1 MEFIFLATAHFLA
14 LLSPGPDFFLIV
26 QASLRLP
33 RRYGLAICIGIAL
46 ANGVYLLLAVIGFEM
61 VREMTLVFSA
71 MKYLG
76 AAYLLFLGFMLLR
89 APNQPIGTQQS
100 RSFVSAESV
109 IRQFLIGFMSAI
121 LNPKNMI
128 FYLSLFTALVSAETG
143 FLTRC
148 LYALWMMSVVFV
160 WDCLVVLTIGRKRVK
175 RWLGHSIFYLEKLSG
190 GALACFGILLPF
202 T

>member
-14 LLSPGPDFFLIV
+14 LLSPGPDFFLIM

-33 RRYGLAICIGIAL
+33 LRCGLAICTGIAL

-61 VREMTLVFSA
+61 VREMTLVFST

-89 APNQPIGTQQS
+89 APRQPICSQQS
-100 RSFVSAESV
+100 QSFISAESV
-109 IRQFLIGFMSAI
+109 MRQLLIGFMSAI

-128 FYLSLFTALVSAETG
+128 FYLSLFTALVSAETD
-143 FLTRC
+143 FSTRC
-148 LYALWMMSVVFV
+148 FYALWMMSVVYV
-160 WDCLVVLTIGRKRVK
+160 WDCLVVLTIGRERVK
-175 RWLGHSIFYLEKLSG
+175 RWLGDSIFYLEKLSG
-190 GALACFGILLPF
+190 GVLACFGIMLPF

>member
-1 MEFIFLATAHFLA
+1 MEFILLATAHFLA
-14 LLSPGPDFFLIV
+14 LLSPGPDFFLIM

-33 RRYGLAICIGIAL
+33 LRYGLAICGGIAL
-46 ANGVYLLLAVIGFEM
+46 ANGVYVLLAVIGFEM
-61 VREMTLVFSA
+61 VREMTLVISL

-89 APNQPIGTQQS
+89 APRQTIGSEQS
-100 RSFVSAESV
+100 RSFISAESMA
-109 IRQFLIGFMSAI
+109 RQFFIGFMSAI

-128 FYLSLFTALVSAETG
+128 FYLSLFTVLVSVETE
-143 FLTRC
+143 FVTRC
-148 LYALWMMSVVFV
+148 LYAGWMMSVVFV
-160 WDCLVVLTIGRKRVK
+160 WDCLVVLTICRKRVK
-175 RWLGHSIFYLEKLSG
+175 IWLGHSIFYLEKLSG